1 MLSVVEEELSSGLF
15 SVVELEELSE
25 LLEAV
30 DDEDDVVDEDEA
42 DDDDDEVD
50 VVDDDEVDVV
60 DDDEVDVDD
69 VLLED
74 VPLEDEFPFP
84 LHAVS
89 AAAIRTAVI
98 AAVILLIFSIF
109 FLRYF

>member
-15 SVVELEELSE
+15 SAVELEELSE

-50 VVDDDEVDVV
+50 VVDDDEVDV
-60 DDDEVDVDD
+60 DD
-69 VLLED
+69 VPLED

-109 FLRYF
+109 CLRYF

>member
-1 MLSVVEEELSSGLF
+1 MGSGLLSVVEEELSSGLL
-15 SVVELEELSE
+15 SAVELEELSE

-30 DDEDDVVDEDEA
+30 DDEDDVVDE
-42 DDDDDEVD
+42 
-50 VVDDDEVDVV
+50 
-60 DDDEVDVDD
+60 DEVDVDD

-109 FLRYF
+109 CLRYF